1 MAAKCSILH
10 VLVFAFLGLVSVSA
24 DGLSAQLELRRFDE
38 NPIIRSQMLPGTD
51 GNNINGPSLIRIPDW
66 VTNRLGKYYL
76 YFAHHNGKYIRLAY
90 ANDLKGPWKIYQP
103 GTLKLSESPGCTGHI
118 ASPDAHV
125 DEQRKEIRL
134 YFHGP
139 LRDGSSQ
146 KSFVAT
152 SKDGLKFK
160 AFAEPLGLFYFRVFR
175 WQGYWYAMSKG
186 GKLYRSREGLSTFE
200 EGPNPLR
207 TTLPDDR
214 DYNTPGPRH
223 VALYRTDNHLHVYYS
238 NIGDQPE
245 RILRTRIVLTS
256 DWLTWKPLPPEEV
269 LRPETAYEGADL
281 PLKASVAGAVKGR
294 ENALRDPA
302 IFEECGKVY
311 LLYSVAGESG
321 IAMAEF
327 GNLAGSK

>member
-1 MAAKCSILH
+1 MATKGTVLPAIVIL
-10 VLVFAFLGLVSVSA
+10 VGLVSVCA
-24 DGLSAQLELRRFDE
+24 DSFSDRSELRRFDE
-38 NPIIRSQMLPGTD
+38 NPIIRPEMLPGTD
-51 GNNINGPSLIRIPDW
+51 GNNINGPSLIRVPDW

-76 YFAHHNGKYIRLAY
+76 YFGHHNGKYIRLAY
-90 ANDLKGPWKIYQP
+90 ANDLKGPWTIHEP

-139 LRDGSSQ
+139 SRDGSGQ

-152 SKDGLKFK
+152 SGDGLKFK
-160 AFAEPLGLFYFRVFR
+160 ALADPLGLFYFRVFR
-175 WQGYWYAMSKG
+175 WQDYWYAMSKG
-186 GKLYRSREGLSTFE
+186 GKLYRSRKGLNTFE

-207 TTLPDDR
+207 MTLPGDR

-223 VALYRTDNHLHVYYS
+223 VALHRIGNVLQVYYS

-245 RILRTRIVLTS
+245 KIFRTRITLAP
-256 DWLTWKPLPPEEV
+256 DWLTWKSSPPKEV
-269 LRPETAYEGADL
+269 LRPRTEYEGADL
-281 PLKASVAGAVKGR
+281 PLKPSVACAVKGR

-302 IFEECGKVY
+302 IFEESGKVY

-321 IAMAEF
+321 IAIAEF
-327 GNLAGSK
+327 QNLQDGK